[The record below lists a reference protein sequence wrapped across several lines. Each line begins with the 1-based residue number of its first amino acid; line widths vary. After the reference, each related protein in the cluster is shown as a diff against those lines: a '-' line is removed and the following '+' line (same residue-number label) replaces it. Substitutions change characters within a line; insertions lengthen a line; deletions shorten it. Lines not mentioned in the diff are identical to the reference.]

1 MLSFVANSES
11 PVAVINHGEDECKK
25 CWMHAEMLQAFRHR
39 NEGPVT
45 FTYIHH
51 PLLSVHRKPFQ
62 EAEAAESA
70 RSQGQFWQLHN
81 RLISN
86 SGNLRLPE
94 LYEYAESIGLAIE
107 LFTLEVDE
115 DTHAQTV
122 QGRIDSGTLAC
133 GQ

>member
-1 MLSFVANSES
+1 MLSLAASSES
-11 PVAVINHGEDECKK
+11 LVGVVQYGDEEYKE
-25 CWMHAEMLQAFRHR
+25 CWMHAEMLQVRHR

-45 FTYIHH
+45 FTYMHR

-62 EAEAAESA
+62 AAEAADSA

-86 SGNLRLPE
+86 SGNLRLAE
-94 LYEYAESIGLAIE
+94 LYEYAESIGLDIE

-115 DTHAQTV
+115 DAHAQTV
-122 QGRIDSGTLAC
+122 QRHIDSGMLA
-133 GQ
+133 GGR